1 MVRFQNVAMG
11 YSAGQEVLRD
21 VTFRLRPGSFHF
33 LTGPSGSGKTSLLRL
48 MFLAHRAS
56 RGVVRIFN
64 RDIAAARRTALPALR
79 RRIGVVFQDF
89 RLLDHLSARDNVA
102 LTLRIARVREDM
114 IRNHVT
120 ELLDW
125 VGLGRHLDVKP
136 PTLSD
141 GEKQRVAI
149 ARAVIGR
156 PSLLIADEPTGS
168 VDEYQGM
175 RILRLFQELNKIG
188 TTVVIATHDRRMIS
202 RFQYPVLQLENG
214 TCTVEAGR

>member
-33 LTGPSGSGKTSLLRL
+33 LTGSSGSGKTSLLRL